1 MSSPVTRQIAARG
14 GKRLH
19 NRSRTDRLG
28 VNGGEFR
35 SRNAFEL
42 GPEFFGK
49 IGKRGQMPGEDGV
62 AQTKPPAGIDGGL
75 WMRGNAPRGLFGS
88 RLVDRDAGL
97 LEMGLQLLLLEHL
110 ADDVATTNELA
121 LDVELR

>member
-1 MSSPVTRQIAARG
+1 M
-14 GKRLH
+14 H

-62 AQTKPPAGIDGGL
+62 VGPNENPRRD
-75 WMRGNAPRGLFGS
+75 RRGLVDARERAE
-88 RLVDRDAGL
+88 RLIR
-97 LEMGLQLLLLEHL
+97 QPP
-110 ADDVATTNELA
+110 
-121 LDVELR
+121 R